1 MRQIQ
6 SNASELRCW
15 MSSCM
20 FGGAVGGEDLVE
32 SWVESV
38 ASLMCYCPPAHLT
51 RFEHRVRTNLERC
64 IDTHRNA
71 LVARAEIEELG
82 TTVICK
88 ISVHEVLPN
97 GSAYRNMSESAIWS
111 LQTEMERQQ
120 VLFEAL

>member
-51 RFEHRVRTNLERC
+51 RFEHRVQSNLQRC
-64 IDTHRNA
+64 MEGCHNA
-71 LVARAEIEELG
+71 LVARAEIQELG

-88 ISVHEVLPN
+88 VTVHEVLPN
-97 GSAYRNMSESAIWS
+97 GSAYRNMGEDALWS

>member
-1 MRQIQ
+1 
-6 SNASELRCW
+6 
-15 MSSCM
+15 
-20 FGGAVGGEDLVE
+20 
-32 SWVESV
+32 
-38 ASLMCYCPPAHLT
+38 LT